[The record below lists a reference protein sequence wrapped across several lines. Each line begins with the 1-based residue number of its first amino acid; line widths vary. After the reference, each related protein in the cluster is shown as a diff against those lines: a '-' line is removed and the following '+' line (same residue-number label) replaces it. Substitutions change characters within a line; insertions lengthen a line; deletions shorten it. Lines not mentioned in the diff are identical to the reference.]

1 VADTFLIVGAGLA
14 GAKAAETLRAE
25 GFDGRVVLVGRE
37 PDLPYERPP
46 LSKSY
51 LAGQSPF
58 EEARVHDEGWYH
70 EQSIDL
76 LRGTEVVDLRPA
88 EHTAVLADGEDLRY
102 DKALL
107 ATGALPRRPPIP
119 GATGDGVLVL
129 RTVRDSDAI
138 RAAVERGGRL
148 AIVGAGWIGCEVA
161 ASARTLGAEVTLIEQ
176 VQHPLERVLGPQLGE
191 FFGSVH
197 REEGVELR
205 MGVGVERIEDGRV
218 ILSGGEEVA
227 ADTVLIATGVA
238 PDTRLAE
245 EAGLTVDNGVVVD
258 ERLRTSA
265 PDVYAAGDIAR
276 APYGRW
282 GGRSM
287 RVEHWANAIDQGTA
301 AAKAMLD
308 RDFEEPLPYFF
319 TDQYDVGMEYAGVHG
334 DGDTP
339 RIDGELERAGFEVLW
354 VDGDGR
360 VTAGMHVNRWDA
372 MERIRGLVSDRA
384 RL

>member
-1 VADTFLIVGAGLA
+1 VADTYVIVGAGLA

-37 PDLPYERPP
+37 PELPYERPP

-51 LAGQSPF
+51 LVRQSPF
-58 EEARVHDEGWYH
+58 EEAQVHDEAWY
-70 EQSIDL
+70 EAQSVDL
-76 LRGTEVVDLRPA
+76 LRGTEIMELRPG
-88 EHTAVLADGEDLRY
+88 EHTVVLADGEELRY
-102 DKALL
+102 DRLLL

-119 GATGDGVLVL
+119 GADRDGVLTL
-129 RTVRDSDAI
+129 RTVGDSDALH
-138 RAAVERGGRL
+138 AAAERGGGL

-176 VQHPLERVLGPQLGE
+176 VQRPLERVLGPQLGD
-191 FFGSVH
+191 FFAEVH

-205 MGVGVERIEDGRV
+205 MGVGVQEIADGRV
-218 ILSGGEEVA
+218 VLSGGEEVR
-227 ADTVLIATGVA
+227 ADAVLIATGVA

-245 EAGLTVDNGVVVD
+245 AAGLDVDNGVVVD
-258 ERLRTSA
+258 EHLRTSA
-265 PDVYAAGDIAR
+265 PDVWAAGDIAR
-276 APYGRW
+276 APYARW
-282 GGRSM
+282 GGRRM

-301 AAKAMLD
+301 AAKAMLG
-308 RDFEEPLPYFF
+308 RDSEEPLPYFF

-334 DGDTP
+334 EGDTP

-354 VDGDGR
+354 TDGDGR